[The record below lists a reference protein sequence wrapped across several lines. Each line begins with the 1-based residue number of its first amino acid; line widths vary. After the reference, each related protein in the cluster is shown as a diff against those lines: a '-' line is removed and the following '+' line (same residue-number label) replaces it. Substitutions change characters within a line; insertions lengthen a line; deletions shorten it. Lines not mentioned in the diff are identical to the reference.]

1 MLENST
7 ALLDTPDAP
16 ATALDFVDT
25 ARLEFQASLR
35 LLAERACFL
44 TAADGCAIA
53 LKKDDTLTFCVVIGN
68 SHREPGS
75 EASLDVEGLRECVE
89 TCQFDASSG
98 EPKFTLFVPIVA
110 DDQTVGAM
118 ELLSS
123 YECPGEIHESLL
135 RIAGLVNVAWNL
147 RQAAENASEQILRD
161 TQNLR
166 APAPLLWHAPEKSD
180 RASIPADHVPANN
193 VAHGVRT
200 CTSCGFPVS
209 PGRTLCVACDQ
220 KPGAYLAPSN
230 ALFASDKPESWLSAH
245 GYTIAT
251 VLVSLVT
258 IALVVWLRR

>member
-1 MLENST
+1 MLESST
-7 ALLDTPDAP
+7 ALLDAPDAP

-75 EASLDVEGLRECVE
+75 EATLDVEGLRECVE
-89 TCQFDASSG
+89 TCQFDAVSG

-110 DDQTVGAM
+110 EDQTVGAM

-147 RQAAENASEQILRD
+147 
-161 TQNLR
+161 
-166 APAPLLWHAPEKSD
+166 
-180 RASIPADHVPANN
+180 
-193 VAHGVRT
+193 
-200 CTSCGFPVS
+200 
-209 PGRTLCVACDQ
+209 
-220 KPGAYLAPSN
+220 
-230 ALFASDKPESWLSAH
+230 
-245 GYTIAT
+245 
-251 VLVSLVT
+251 
-258 IALVVWLRR
+258 